1 MSSAIRHMNQ
11 QRIGLQATISQ
22 VAQWLE
28 SPLQNE
34 IMITGVS
41 TDTRS
46 IVPGNL
52 FIALRGP
59 NHDGHDHVAKALK
72 QGAAAAIVD
81 HPLDIDIPQ
90 IIVTDTRI
98 ALGQLAN
105 HWRSE
110 CATPIVAIT
119 GSNGKT
125 TVKEMVASILHE
137 VGQTWSTPGNLNN
150 DIGVPLTLLK
160 LEKSDRYAVIE
171 MGANNPKEIDYLT
184 HIAQPQVAMITN
196 ASEAHLAG
204 FGSLAGVVK
213 TKGEIFNGLAD
224 KGVAIINQDDPHAD
238 DWLAMNTER
247 RVITFGMQ
255 QAADINTVPVELPL
269 LGEHNQLNACAAIA
283 AATALDIGNGAI
295 AAGLKSLKQVKGRLQ
310 LRKGINGATVIDDSY
325 NANPA
330 SLKAGLK
337 VLSEFKGL
345 RMLALGDMGELGD
358 SSEIA
363 HNEAG
368 ILAKEMNIEQL
379 FATGALSQ
387 LAVDS
392 FGKGGHFYTEQEALI
407 DAMRPLMGSETTVLV
422 KGSRSSQMDRVADS
436 LCEGVV

>member
-1 MSSAIRHMNQ
+1 MSSAMSHMNQ

-28 SPLQNE
+28 FTLQNE
-34 IMITGVS
+34 AMITGAS

-59 NHDGHDHVAKALK
+59 NHDGHDHVAKALE
-72 QGAAAAIVD
+72 QGAVVAIVD
-81 HPLDIDIPQ
+81 HVVETDIPQ
-90 IIVTDTRI
+90 IVVNDTRI

-105 HWRSE
+105 HWRRA
-110 CATPIVAIT
+110 CGTPVVAIT

-125 TVKEMVASILHE
+125 TVKEMVASILSE

-213 TKGEIFNGLAD
+213 TKGEIF
-224 KGVAIINQDDPHAD
+224 
-238 DWLAMNTER
+238 
-247 RVITFGMQ
+247 
-255 QAADINTVPVELPL
+255 
-269 LGEHNQLNACAAIA
+269 
-283 AATALDIGNGAI
+283 
-295 AAGLKSLKQVKGRLQ
+295 
-310 LRKGINGATVIDDSY
+310 
-325 NANPA
+325 
-330 SLKAGLK
+330 
-337 VLSEFKGL
+337 
-345 RMLALGDMGELGD
+345 
-358 SSEIA
+358 
-363 HNEAG
+363 
-368 ILAKEMNIEQL
+368 
-379 FATGALSQ
+379 
-387 LAVDS
+387 
-392 FGKGGHFYTEQEALI
+392 
-407 DAMRPLMGSETTVLV
+407 
-422 KGSRSSQMDRVADS
+422 
-436 LCEGVV
+436 